1 MLDFVRS
8 HVCKRSK
15 ANTIC
20 SSFCYVM
27 YRLLQMKNK
36 TKTKNKYTN
45 QKQNQVT
52 REHVF
57 TIKLLNSQLSSDCSM
72 YPIPQNC
79 HSMLMKKSKDEHT
92 MQ

>member
-1 MLDFVRS
+1 
-8 HVCKRSK
+8 
-15 ANTIC
+15 
-20 SSFCYVM
+20 M

-36 TKTKNKYTN
+36 TKTKNKNTN

-57 TIKLLNSQLSSDCSM
+57 TIKLLNSQLSSDCSI

-92 MQ
+92 MD